1 MDELDKKIIRAVQ
14 TGLPLCRKPYEKIAK
29 DLDVTESQVIGRL
42 RLMKE
47 YGEIRKMGAVLK
59 HRAAGFQTN
68 CLCAWRV
75 PAERLEE
82 VAKLMCESPAVS
94 HCYDRVT
101 TENWPYNLYTMVHSH
116 SRTECEEIVE
126 KLASQAGLG
135 NSDRV
140 MMYTVKEYKK
150 TSMKYFCE

>member
-14 TGLPLCRKPYEKIAK
+14 EGLPLCRKPYEKIAK
-29 DLDVTESQVIGRL
+29 DLDVTEAQVIGRL

-47 YGEIRKMGAVLK
+47 YGEIRKMGAVLR

-68 CLCAWRV
+68 CLCAWKV
-75 PAERLEE
+75 SADRLEE
-82 VAKLMCESPAVS
+82 VAKIMCESQAVS

-101 TENWPYNLYTMVHSH
+101 TDNWPYNLYTMVHAH
-116 SRTECEEIVE
+116 SRNECESLVE
-126 KLASQAGLG
+126 NLASQTGLAK
-135 NSDRV
+135 SDV
-140 MMYTVKEYKK
+140 AMMYTVKEYKK

>member
-1 MDELDKKIIRAVQ
+1 MDELDKRIIRAVQ
-14 TGLPLCRKPYEKIAK
+14 MGLPLCRKPYEKIAK
-29 DLDVTESQVIGRL
+29 ELDVTESEVIGRL

-68 CLCAWRV
+68 CLCAWKV

-82 VAKLMCESPAVS
+82 VAKIMCESPAVS

-101 TENWPYNLYTMVHSH
+101 TESWPYNLYTMVHAH

-126 KLASQAGLG
+126 NLSAKAGLAKD
-135 NSDRV
+135 DRI

>member
-14 TGLPLCRKPYEKIAK
+14 EGLPLCRKPYEKIAK
-29 DLDVTESQVIGRL
+29 DLDVTEAQVIGRL

-47 YGEIRKMGAVLK
+47 YGEIRKMGAVLR

-68 CLCAWRV
+68 CLCAWKV
-75 PAERLEE
+75 SADRLEE
-82 VAKLMCESPAVS
+82 VAKIMCESPAVS

-101 TENWPYNLYTMVHSH
+101 TDNWPYNLYTMVHAH
-116 SRTECEEIVE
+116 SRNECESLVE
-126 KLASQAGLG
+126 NLASQTGLAK
-135 NSDRV
+135 SDV
-140 MMYTVKEYKK
+140 AMMYTVKEYKK

>member
-14 TGLPLCRKPYEKIAK
+14 MGLPLCRKPYEKIAK

-75 PAERLEE
+75 PAESLEE
-82 VAKLMCESPAVS
+82 VAKAMCESPSVS
-94 HCYDRVT
+94 HCYDRIT
-101 TENWPYNLYTMVHSH
+101 TENWPYNLYTMIHAH

-126 KLASQAGLG
+126 KLAAQAGLG
-135 NSDRV
+135 SSDRV